1 MNTSRWLILFLLALT
16 INILG
21 IYLMDEWLERISKP
35 LLVVILIIYF
45 LSETKSFGSSL
56 KKWIVG
62 ALFFSWL
69 GDLLLMLEEKDSL
82 FFLLGLS
89 AFLVAHIFY
98 ILFFHRV
105 KVKEN
110 VQARWWLVVII
121 VIYYTALISLLY
133 PRLGDMKVPVP
144 VYGIVISFML
154 LLALHMLFIK
164 NKKAGQLL
172 TAGAVL
178 FVISDSVLA
187 VNKFYQ
193 PFEYAGIVIMLT
205 YGLAQLFIVKGAA
218 GYIISA
224 HKE

>member
-1 MNTSRWLILFLLALT
+1 MKNNRWIILFLCAL
-16 INILG
+16 IVNILG
-21 IYLMDEWLERISKP
+21 IYLKDNWLEQISKP
-35 LLVVILIIYF
+35 LLIVILAIYF
-45 LSETKSFGSSL
+45 LTQTRSFDSSF
-56 KKWIVG
+56 KKWIIL
-62 ALFFSWL
+62 ALSFSWL
-69 GDLLLMLEEKDSL
+69 GDMLLMFQEKDSI

-121 VIYYTALISLLY
+121 VIYYSALIGLLY

-164 NKKAGQLL
+164 NKKSGQLL
-172 TAGAVL
+172 TMGAVL
-178 FVISDSVLA
+178 FVMSDSGLA
-187 VNKFYQ
+187 INKFYQ

-218 GYIISA
+218 SYIISDD
-224 HKE
+224 KK